1 MNHQLNFTK
10 SEIKFQAAKKGLKL
24 VFYNP
29 QKELYQFYNEKEKC
43 FIDVWARSLKVLT
56 VMHRAPYGYSS
67 MLRERVG
74 LVDIA
79 NVFENPRFH
88 TNKGRRL

>member
-1 MNHQLNFTK
+1 M
-10 SEIKFQAAKKGLKL
+10 SELSFKRAEINYQAQKHGLKL

-29 QKELYQFYNEKEKC
+29 QKELLQFYHKEQKC
-43 FIDVWARSLKVLT
+43 YIDVWARSLKVVT
-56 VMHRAPYGYSS
+56 CMKREPHEYSS
-67 MLRERVG
+67 LLRERVG
-74 LVDIA
+74 LVDMA